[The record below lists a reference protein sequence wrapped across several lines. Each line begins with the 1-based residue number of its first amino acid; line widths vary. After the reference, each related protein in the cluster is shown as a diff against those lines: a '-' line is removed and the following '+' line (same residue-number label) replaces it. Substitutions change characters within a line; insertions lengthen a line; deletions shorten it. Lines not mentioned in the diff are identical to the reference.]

1 MTDKEIKHRMS
12 TIQRSILIS
21 LYLLERKLEG
31 PIEVRDLR
39 RILNKDRCERGVP
52 ELHASNF
59 SVSCKVLNQ
68 RGFLYKF
75 RDKVTLCVAYKLTEK
90 GVVEGEKEYT
100 KLLKEL
106 E

>member
-39 RILNKDRCERGVP
+39 RILNKDRCE
-52 ELHASNF
+52 
-59 SVSCKVLNQ
+59 
-68 RGFLYKF
+68 
-75 RDKVTLCVAYKLTEK
+75 
-90 GVVEGEKEYT
+90 
-100 KLLKEL
+100 
-106 E
+106 